1 MNSVWNKL
9 ESVLLQA
16 RNPSQYIG
24 GEQNSVVKDPDKVD
38 VRFGLAFPDTYA
50 IGMSHWG
57 LQVLYH
63 ILNLRPDTYAE
74 RIFAPWIDMEA
85 VMRANNI
92 PLFSLE
98 THSPVRDFDII
109 GFSLQHELCYTN
121 VLNMLDLAGIPL
133 KSAERTDD
141 DPLIIAGGP
150 AVFNPEPMA
159 DFIDIFVVGDGEDKI
174 IEFVEAFKTLRA
186 QGLKRAE
193 LIRKLVTSV
202 TCLYAPSLYEASYN
216 SLADGE
222 ASPSG
227 GDGTLMSLKPRYAD
241 VPTRIPKAT
250 VADLDKAPVP
260 EKPII
265 PFGEAIHD
273 RINIEIMRGCPH
285 ACRFC
290 VSSVLKSPLRLRS
303 LDSALKLAEATYQN
317 TGYDEISLLSLSSGD
332 YPQLDELI
340 FRLNARF
347 KSRKVSISLPSL
359 HIGENLKRL
368 PEVINAVRKSGFT
381 IAPEVGRDSLR
392 AIINKN
398 VDDEDLYQAI
408 KSAYQQGWRQ
418 IKLYFMI
425 GLPGEQDD
433 DIQAII
439 AMARQASILGK
450 EATGR
455 YGTVNITI
463 SPFVP
468 KPHTPF
474 QWSRMLPVVEIRRK
488 QEMLRYG
495 LSRMRNINLKFHK
508 PERSYLEGVFS
519 RGDRRLGA
527 ALMAAWQSGCK
538 FDAWE
543 EAFDFGKWQAVLDK
557 LPQVNGQ
564 PMSDFYALRER
575 TETEALP
582 WAHIESGFTREQLM
596 EEWQSCRDKVQETTK
611 K

>member
-9 ESVLLQA
+9 EPVLLQA
-16 RNPSQYIG
+16 HKPSQYIG
-24 GEQNSVVKDPDKVD
+24 GEQNSAVKDPDKVE

-74 RIFAPWIDMEA
+74 RIFAPWSDMEA
-85 VMRANNI
+85 VMRQNNI

-98 THSPVRDFDII
+98 THSPARDLDII
-109 GFSLQHELCYTN
+109 GFSLQHELAYTN

-133 KSAERTDD
+133 KSAERTEN

-159 DFIDIFVVGDGEDKI
+159 DFIDIFVIGDGEDKI
-174 IEFVEAFKTLRA
+174 VELVDAFKALKA
-186 QGLKRAE
+186 QKLTRAE
-193 LIRKLVTSV
+193 LIRKLASSV
-202 TCLYAPSLYEASYN
+202 TCLYAPALYEVSYN
-216 SLADGE
+216 
-222 ASPSG
+222 P
-227 GDGTLMSLKPRYAD
+227 DGTLSSIKPKYPDIPA
-241 VPTRIPKAT
+241 RITKAT
-250 VADLDKAPVP
+250 VADLDQAPVP
-260 EKPII
+260 EKPVI

-290 VSSVLKSPLRLRS
+290 VSSVIKSPLRVRS
-303 LDSALKLAEATYQN
+303 IDSALKLAEATYQN

-332 YPQLDELI
+332 YPDLDELI

-347 KSRKVSISLPSL
+347 KSRKVSVSLPSL
-359 HIGENLKRL
+359 HISENLKRL

-381 IAPEVGRDSLR
+381 IAPEVGQNSLR
-392 AIINKN
+392 TIINKD
-398 VDDEDLYQAI
+398 VDDQDLYQAI

-418 IKLYFMI
+418 IKLYFML
-425 GLPGEQDD
+425 GLPGETDD

-439 AMARQASILGK
+439 TMARQATILGK

-455 YGTVNITI
+455 YGAVNITI

-474 QWSRMLPVVEIRRK
+474 QWSRMVPVAEIKRK
-488 QEMLRYG
+488 QEILRHG

-527 ALMAAWQSGCK
+527 ALLAARQTGCR

-543 EAFDFGKWQAVLDK
+543 ETFNFGKWQAVLDK
-557 LPQVNGQ
+557 LPPVNGQ
-564 PMSDFYALRER
+564 PMADFYALRER
-575 TETEALP
+575 PESETLP
-582 WAHIESGFTREQLM
+582 WSHIETGFTKKQMLS
-596 EEWQSCRDKVQETTK
+596 EWQACRDKIQETSK

>member
-9 ESVLLQA
+9 EPVLLQA
-16 RNPSQYIG
+16 HKTSQYIG
-24 GEQNSVVKDPDKVD
+24 GEQNSAVKDPDKVD
-38 VRFGLAFPDTYA
+38 IRFGLAFPDTYA

-74 RIFAPWIDMEA
+74 RIFAPWIDMET
-85 VMRANNI
+85 VMRREKI

-98 THSPVRDFDII
+98 THSPAGDFDII
-109 GFSLQHELCYTN
+109 GFSLQHELSYTN

-133 KSAERTDD
+133 KSAERTEDH
-141 DPLIIAGGP
+141 PLIIAGGP
-150 AVFNPEPMA
+150 SVFNPEPMA
-159 DFIDIFVVGDGEDKI
+159 DFIDIFVIGDGEDKI
-174 IEFVEAFKTLRA
+174 TEFVNAFKALKA
-186 QGLKRAE
+186 QKLKRAE
-193 LIRKLVTSV
+193 LIRRLASSI
-202 TCLYAPSLYEASYN
+202 TCLYAPSLYEVTYN
-216 SLADGE
+216 I
-222 ASPSG
+222 
-227 GDGTLMSLKPRYAD
+227 DGTIKEFKPRYPD
-241 VPTRIPKAT
+241 VPAGIPKAI
-250 VADLDKAPVP
+250 VADLDQAPVP
-260 EKPII
+260 EKPVI

-285 ACRFC
+285 SCRFC
-290 VSSVLKSPLRLRS
+290 VSSVLKSPLRVRS

-332 YPQLDELI
+332 YPNLDELI

-347 KSRKVSISLPSL
+347 KSRKVSVSLPSL
-359 HIGENLKRL
+359 HISENLKRL

-381 IAPEVGRDSLR
+381 IAPEVGQDSLR
-392 AIINKN
+392 AVINKN

-425 GLPGEQDD
+425 GLPGETDD
-433 DIQAII
+433 DIQAIVN
-439 AMARQASILGK
+439 MARQASFLGK

-455 YGTVNITI
+455 YGAVNITI

-474 QWSRMLPVVEIRRK
+474 QWSRMIPVAEIRRK
-488 QEMLRYG
+488 QELIRYG

-519 RGDRRLGA
+519 RGDRRLGGL
-527 ALMAAWQSGCK
+527 LMDAWQAGCK

-543 EAFDFGKWQAVLDK
+543 EAFSFSRWQAVLDK
-557 LPQVNGQ
+557 LTPVNGQ
-564 PMSDFYALRER
+564 PPFGDAHLPAADFYALRER
-575 TETEALP
+575 TETETLP
-582 WAHIESGFTREQLM
+582 WAHIESGFTKEQML
-596 EEWQSCRDKVQETTK
+596 EDWHECLAKIQETTK